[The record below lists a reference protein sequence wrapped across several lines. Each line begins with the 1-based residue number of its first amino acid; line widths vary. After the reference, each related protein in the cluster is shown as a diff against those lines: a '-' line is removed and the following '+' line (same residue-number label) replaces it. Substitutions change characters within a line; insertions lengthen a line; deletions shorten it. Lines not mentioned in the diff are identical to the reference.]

1 MSNKKTKREALDE
14 VKKELG
20 GACLTASDTR
30 YLATI
35 LPGMFKNPTAFGPF
49 PTQARINLLNR
60 YVQILADDDD

>member
-1 MSNKKTKREALDE
+1 